1 MQIDRAQS
9 ARVYWEAVSENA
21 RAEGLQGTCG
31 DSYGTNA
38 LAMMFAFAYGSGV
51 NYNTPLTLAF
61 YQALALHQASGLVD
75 AISYTRP
82 AMSQE
87 QRVVRSAIPSTGA
100 ALHCSQQ
107 PGPRGRHGCCTP
119 PHCSEYVAF
128 RGSRFTTGRAVGQ
141 VPSLPLDEFSDVR
154 TSTVRR
160 AGCVLE
166 YTDLSILACVAC
178 GRASKPREKPPLPPA
193 QQLRRIVHNRTVPH
207 RRLVRVLRSR
217 K

>member
-1 MQIDRAQS
+1 MTTPFIDHTKVPAFVSDACLARRVSCNPYIQHVWPGLKLSLARDPHPPASEDADPMQIDRAQS

-61 YQALALHQASGLVD
+61 HQALALHQASGLVD

-87 QRVVRSAIPSTGA
+87 QRVVRSAIPSTGT

-107 PGPRGRHGCCTP
+107 PGPRGRHG
-119 PHCSEYVAF
+119 S
-128 RGSRFTTGRAVGQ
+128 
-141 VPSLPLDEFSDVR
+141 
-154 TSTVRR
+154 
-160 AGCVLE
+160 
-166 YTDLSILACVAC
+166 
-178 GRASKPREKPPLPPA
+178 
-193 QQLRRIVHNRTVPH
+193 N
-207 RRLVRVLRSR
+207 
-217 K
+217 